1 MNILTEKYIEFS
13 LKLYTK
19 KEKEKERKLERT
31 VDLNVKTKVIKLLQE
46 NISKLTIVKNFTNH
60 KMSVKSDFIEIN
72 KFSFSKDVIKK
83 LKR

>member
-31 VDLNVKTKVIKLLQE
+31 IDLNVKTKVIKLLQE
-46 NISKLTIVKNFTNH
+46 NISKLTIVKNFTKH
-60 KMSVKSDFIEIN
+60 KMSVKSDFIKIN